1 MTIRLTT
8 ISKIISKAYDI
19 NPKFAQ
25 DMNHYLEQYA
35 EYYFKMFVRDWEKK
49 NNEKKSKG
57 SK

>member
-35 EYYFKMFVRDWEKK
+35 EYYFKIFKKDWIPEDKNAKHPKK
-49 NNEKKSKG
+49 T
-57 SK
+57 